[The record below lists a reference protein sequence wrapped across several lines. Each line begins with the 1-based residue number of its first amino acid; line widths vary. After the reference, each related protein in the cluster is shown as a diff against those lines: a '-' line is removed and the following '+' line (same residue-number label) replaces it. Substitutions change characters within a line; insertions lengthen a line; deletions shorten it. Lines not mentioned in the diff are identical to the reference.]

1 MSDVAELIEAA
12 SMLAAARQRA
22 DLTGRLQATAARLA
36 DDRVR
41 VLVIGEFKQGK
52 SQLVNA
58 LVRAKVC
65 PVDDDIATSVPTA
78 VSYADSPTVTLV
90 KHSGRDFDH
99 DDPDAPA
106 PAHSERTEVSLDELA
121 AHVAHVGN
129 PENREGLS
137 QVEVG
142 LPSAFLQGGLEL
154 VDTPGVGGL
163 GSVRATATL
172 AALPGADA
180 VLLIS
185 DAAQEYTAAEIEFAK
200 HAVRLCPNLTC
211 VVTKIDLYPEW
222 RRIHALNV
230 EHLARAGIKAEVV
243 PVSSTLRWLALEH
256 DDNDLNVESGFPQLA
271 TLLTEIVAD
280 AEALTG
286 RVVANSVLRVTEQL
300 SAGLNAE
307 LGAAENPKTV
317 EAITRD
323 LRESRSRV
331 AALRDRSARWQQTLA
346 DGVNDLTADIDYDLR
361 DRMREILRSAEDE
374 IELLGDPAVVWVEF
388 APWVEEQVASAAS
401 ANFVWAHE
409 RAQWLAGQVADHF
422 AEDGQLSLPDLAPST
437 GSAMLAEIRPMTL
450 DDSEPTLGEK
460 ALTAVRG
467 GYIGT
472 LMFGMFSTV
481 AGLALLNPFSVG
493 AGLLL
498 GGRSLREEK
507 KRQLTRRQAQAKLA
521 VRQYAEDVIFHVGKD
536 SRDMLRRV
544 QRELRDH
551 FTGVATELDLALQ
564 ASVRT
569 AEDAAHASSAD
580 RDALVRKLRAQAE
593 AIAGVEAAARRL
605 SNVPAAVG

>member
-1 MSDVAELIEAA
+1 VSDVAELIDAA
-12 SMLAAARQRA
+12 SALTTARNRA
-22 DLTGRLQATAARLA
+22 DLTTRLAATRHRLA

-58 LVRAKVC
+58 LVRARVC
-65 PVDDDIATSVPTA
+65 PVDDDVATSVPTA
-78 VSYADSPTVTLV
+78 VSYADAPIVTLV
-90 KHSGRDFDH
+90 KHLGRDANA

-106 PAHSERTEVSLDELA
+106 PQRLERTEATLEELA
-121 AHVAHVGN
+121 DHVAHAGN

-142 LPSAFLQGGLEL
+142 LPSGFLQGGLEL

-180 VLLIS
+180 VLLVS

-211 VVTKIDLYPEW
+211 VLTKIDLYPEW
-222 RRIHALNV
+222 RRIHQLNV
-230 EHLARAGIKAEVV
+230 EHLARAGIKAAIV
-243 PVSSTLRWLALEH
+243 PVSSTLRWLALELN
-256 DDNDLNVESGFPQLA
+256 DNDLNVESGFPQLA
-271 TLLTEIVAD
+271 TELTETVAN
-280 AEALTG
+280 AEALTA

-307 LGAAENPKTV
+307 LGAAENPKTI

-331 AALRDRSARWQQTLA
+331 AALRDRSARWQNTLA
-346 DGVNDLTADIDYDLR
+346 DGVNDLTADIEYDLR

-374 IELLGDPAVVWVEF
+374 VELLGDPAVVWVEF
-388 APWVEEQVASAAS
+388 APWVEEQVAAAAS

-409 RAQWLAGQVADHF
+409 RAQWLAGQVANHF
-422 AEDGQLSLPDLAPST
+422 AEDGQLTLPELQATS
-437 GSAMLAEIRPMTL
+437 GQAMLAEIRPMAL
-450 DDSEPTLGEK
+450 DGSEPTMGEK

-507 KRQLTRRQAQAKLA
+507 KRQLTRRQAEAKQA
-521 VRQYAEDVIFHVGKD
+521 VRQYAEDVSFHVCKD
-536 SRDMLRRV
+536 SRDMLRQV
-544 QRELRDH
+544 QRQLRDH

-564 ASVRT
+564 ASVST
-569 AEDAAHASSAD
+569 AEEAARANSAD
-580 RDALVRKLRAQAE
+580 RDMLVRKLRQQEA
-593 AIAGVEAAARRL
+593 AIASVEAAARRL
-605 SNVPAAVG
+605 LDTPAPVG